1 MKTFTVDATDANWE
15 ILGEACA
22 FMLLPGLETRPYFV
36 CRLSNARLAVAHAS
50 KIQGA
55 YLNHEEACAFM
66 LLPNLETKMTYIKAI
81 SNEQKGK

>member
-22 FMLLPGLETRPYFV
+22 FMLLPGLET
-36 CRLSNARLAVAHAS
+36 
-50 KIQGA
+50 
-55 YLNHEEACAFM
+55 
-66 LLPNLETKMTYIKAI
+66 KMTYIKAI

>member
-15 ILGEACA
+15 ILGSGYNYPYPED
-22 FMLLPGLETRPYFV
+22 TRRYFV
-36 CRLSNARLAVAHAS
+36 CRLSDARMSVAHAS

-55 YLNHEEACAFM
+55 YLSHEEACALM
-66 LLPNLETKMTYIKAI
+66 LLPDLETKMTYIKAI